1 MEQDANQ
8 QREQAYQMTYQNLM
22 THDSVNC
29 KKAMKE
35 HVSHYSIFVARVPPT
50 RFLDDAEAVN
60 LQMLIVSA
68 ATPKKWFLMTKYRND
83 RDWRIILTP
92 DEPDKMTLLHF
103 TDAVLITSRRLVVSQ
118 PTVMEF
124 FLQAAAELHVEE
136 RPIMASLC
144 DFCYKI
150 DPDPPYIQGL
160 FTALRG
166 EHFSTVKSVEQLPPA
181 KPGENVVTWDEVNS
195 PYTILQAVHPTQ
207 LSAISALM
215 ETYDAR
221 ANQEGRQQDWSSIM
235 QGKQE
240 VFVAYTTE
248 GMKTAALEGTG
259 YPQIAGYLAA
269 SKLVSEYPRLIS
281 LVVIPDE
288 RRHGL
293 ATLLLKRYFAQTAAK
308 MLICSVPKLLQLGDR
323 KQESYHVAALLKK
336 MGGRLD
342 KYSRSTWRFMLP
354 NPYEKLR

>member
-1 MEQDANQ
+1 MGQDANQ
-8 QREQAYQMTYQNLM
+8 QREQTYQMTLQNLM
-22 THDSVNC
+22 AHDSVNS

-35 HVSHYSIFVARVPPT
+35 HVSNYSIFVARTPPMK
-50 RFLDDAEAVN
+50 FLDKPDMAN
-60 LQMLIVSA
+60 LDMLIVTA
-68 ATPKKWFLMTKYRND
+68 ATPKKWFLITKYRRD
-83 RDWRIILTP
+83 RDWRIIVTP
-92 DEPDKMTLLHF
+92 DVPDKMNMLSF
-103 TDAVLITSRRLVVSQ
+103 TDAVLITTRRLVVSQ
-118 PTVMEF
+118 PTTLEF
-124 FLQAAAELHVEE
+124 FLQLAAELGVED
-136 RPIMASLC
+136 RPMMASVC

-166 EHFSTVKSVEQLPPA
+166 EHFSTVKTEESAASFEDV
-181 KPGENVVTWDEVNS
+181 NFNS

-221 ANQEGRQQDWSSIM
+221 ANQDGKQQDWSSIM

-248 GMKTAALEGTG
+248 GMKTAAVEGTG
-259 YPQIAGYLAA
+259 YPQIAGYMAA

-293 ATLLLKRYFAQTAAK
+293 ATMLLKRYFAQTAAK
-308 MLICSVPKLLQLGDR
+308 MLICSVPKLIQHGNR
-323 KQESYHVAALLKK
+323 KQEAYHVAALLKK
-336 MGGRLD
+336 LGARLD
-342 KYSRSTWRFMLP
+342 KDSQSTWRFMLP
-354 NPYEKLR
+354 NPNQKLQ